1 MTGKTLPA
9 TCWVNYPC
17 ECSEIPTLYGD
28 QEGSRKPAK
37 VFALLTLETSS
48 GYPRAVW
55 KPCSP
60 RTWRA
65 NTAAPRIS
73 CGVRADPGPATGI
86 PNAKRS

>member
-48 GYPRAVW
+48 G
-55 KPCSP
+55 
-60 RTWRA
+60 
-65 NTAAPRIS
+65 
-73 CGVRADPGPATGI
+73 
-86 PNAKRS
+86 